1 MKHKENKS
9 RIFTGI
15 LSALMAVT
23 LCATLTV
30 PAWATEGDVTEPAAV
45 ETMAVEQQAEAT
57 ELQDETTEVPEE
69 TTEPQPQV
77 DPTVIWEAKEALLAL
92 LPEEV
97 QIAEFELLNA
107 PEWDL
112 ELCREDV
119 LAALEK
125 NTQAILLEQELNK
138 VYNEICE
145 KIDSHDGLT
154 QEEKTE
160 YLEMLDLDKPAS
172 YSSEEL
178 FRGLWNWAFADVTTV
193 ETEAWMDTVQTQME
207 KVSKMSVQMDARV
220 LLRECDVKIGAI
232 GAYLNRETEGQ
243 NSAAERYSQLVQ
255 QSRQLQEEVKN
266 CLNLAENELQ
276 DLTEE
281 IDILVQDVENF
292 AIGAAVDNAKELG
305 ALQLEMEKKMV
316 LVYVAMGIGAAGV
329 LIAVIAVVLVVL
341 KSSQKPELDVSAL
354 ASREAAEVLDAQ
366 NRNLKREV
374 AQLNEKLDVQLR
386 TQNEAIKRMEREM
399 ASRNAETPKVTK
411 AEPVVAAVSAEPVVE
426 TARKIGYLQLEYN
439 ALAPGN
445 AYLQKCD
452 QSSEYV
458 LYSDNTVEYVN
469 TKPGT
474 MYHTLSGWINNGLLY
489 LYDPMLDSKVVPADK
504 STQYSGY
511 YQPKETHGRA
521 KLRQIAGG
529 NYLLVEKGTVSMEK
543 A

>member
-15 LSALMAVT
+15 LSVLMAVA
-23 LCATLTV
+23 LCTTLTV
-30 PAWATEGDVTEPAAV
+30 PAWATEGDVTEPTAV
-45 ETMAVEQQAEAT
+45 EPTAEQQVEIT
-57 ELQDETTEVPEE
+57 EQQDETAEVPEE

-77 DPTVIWEAKEALLAL
+77 DSTMIWEAKEAFLAL

-97 QIAEFELLNA
+97 QMAEFEILNA

-125 NTQAILLEQELNK
+125 NALAIQLEQELNK
-138 VYNEICE
+138 VYNEIYE

-154 QEEKTE
+154 QEEKTG
-160 YLEMLDLDKPAS
+160 YLEMLDMDKPAP
-172 YSSEEL
+172 YNSEEL
-178 FRGLWNWAFADVTTV
+178 FRGLHNWAFEDVTTA
-193 ETEAWMDTVQTQME
+193 ETEAWMDTVQIQIE
-207 KVSKMSVQMDARV
+207 KVSKMSVQMDAKV
-220 LLRECDVKIGAI
+220 LLQECDAKIGDV

-243 NSAAERYSQLVQ
+243 NPAAERYTQLLQ

-266 CLNLAENELQ
+266 CLNLDENELQ

-281 IDILVQDVENF
+281 IDILVQDAESF

-305 ALQLEMEKKMV
+305 ALQLAMEKKMV

-329 LIAVIAVVLVVL
+329 LIAVIAVVLLVL
-341 KSSQKPELDVSAL
+341 KSNQKPELDVSAL
-354 ASREAAEVLDAQ
+354 ASREAAETLDAQ
-366 NRNLKREV
+366 NRNLKREMEQLNAKLD
-374 AQLNEKLDVQLR
+374 AQLR
-386 TQNEAIKRMEREM
+386 IQNEAIRRMEREL
-399 ASRNAETPKVTK
+399 ASRPAEQPKAK
-411 AEPVVAAVSAEPVVE
+411 AEPVAAAVVAEPVVE

-445 AYLQKCD
+445 TYLQKCD

-504 STQYSGY
+504 SVQYSGY
-511 YQPKETHGRA
+511 YQPKETHSRA